1 MMKTI
6 LLAIKPKWAE
16 KIYSGE
22 KTIEFRRVI
31 PKCIEPGNGFYVQV
45 NLYESAPKSMI
56 TGECVMLVQAFSP
69 DGKFSDDIL
78 KKGCLTEQEMSR
90 YSRGR
95 GVYALAVKAVKKWTE
110 PIRNTRRAPQNFL
123 YVLEQTS
130 DKYGVYDFNSR
141 GILSHAKWADGDEY
155 WYNKRGNI
163 KRIKYQDGREINK

>member
-1 MMKTI
+1 MKTI
-6 LLAIKPKWAE
+6 LLAINPKWAE

-22 KTIEFRRVI
+22 KTIEFRRII
-31 PKCIEPGNGFYVQV
+31 PKCIQPGNEIYVQV

-56 TGECVMLVQAFSP
+56 TGECVMRVQSFSP

-78 KKGCLTEQEMSR
+78 KKGCLTEQEMYE

-95 GVYALAVKAVKKWTE
+95 GVYALAVMAVVKWNV
-110 PIRNTRRAPQNFL
+110 PVRAPKNFS

-141 GILSHAKWADGDEY
+141 GLLSHAKWADGSEY
-155 WYNKRGNI
+155 WYSRGNI
-163 KRIKYQDGREINK
+163 KRIKYPDGREICRRRQKN